1 MIVMLL
7 LHLLLPVL
15 RVLDS
20 PWRYLGAVAVML
32 GIGLNLWA
40 DRLFKR
46 YGTEVK
52 PFRDSTVLIQEGPFR
67 LTRNPMYLGGM
78 LIFVGLAIMLGT
90 LTPFLVTAAM
100 FWLVTVQFIEREE
113 RDLERQFG
121 DRYLEYRRR
130 VRRWL

>member
-1 MIVMLL
+1 MLL

>member
-1 MIVMLL
+1 
-7 LHLLLPVL
+7 
-15 RVLDS
+15 
-20 PWRYLGAVAVML
+20 
-32 GIGLNLWA
+32 
-40 DRLFKR
+40 
-46 YGTEVK
+46 
-52 PFRDSTVLIQEGPFR
+52 
-67 LTRNPMYLGGM
+67 
-78 LIFVGLAIMLGT
+78 MLGT